1 MVEAAEV
8 QEALQA
14 AEGGRM
20 HPKARLE
27 KEAAR
32 AEDTAGRCARAE

>member
-1 MVEAAEV
+1 MVEAAEA

-14 AEGGRM
+14 AEQGRM
-20 HPKARLE
+20 HPKARVE

-32 AEDTAGRCARAE
+32 VEDTAGRCAWAK

>member
-1 MVEAAEV
+1 MVEAAEA

-14 AEGGRM
+14 AEQGRM
-20 HPKARLE
+20 HPKARVE

-32 AEDTAGRCARAE
+32 VEDTAGRCARAK